1 MYAVSSIIAHLLRDP
16 DIVSKIGVIQELANI
31 KEFCDELP
39 VTIKELIAKFSFEES
54 IEAISAMSFF
64 ENHSQVKK
72 IVLKSFEVVQKMIE
86 EIDAGK
92 ISGYLSKATNL
103 ISPKEIKELCRS
115 ILTGST
121 KELTYKIYNLFD
133 TIFTN
138 YYNYEVDSP
147 GFVYEQLRI
156 IQVQKHKQKYEF
168 ITIENSNLS
177 IV

>member
-1 MYAVSSIIAHLLRDP
+1 
-16 DIVSKIGVIQELANI
+16 ELANI

-39 VTIKELIAKFSFEES
+39 VTIKELIAKFPFEES
-54 IEAISAMSFF
+54 IEAISRMSFF

-72 IVLKSFEVVQKMIE
+72 IVLESFEVVQKMIE
-86 EIDAGK
+86 EIDADK

-138 YYNYEVDSP
+138 
-147 GFVYEQLRI
+147 
-156 IQVQKHKQKYEF
+156 
-168 ITIENSNLS
+168 
-177 IV
+177 